1 MRSLVFE
8 GGGARPLAFLAVLI
22 PLAIT
27 GHHTGVV
34 AFATLIV
41 ISGPVLRWAR
51 RELAVA
57 VAIASSAL
65 AILVTLAFIGSDI
78 AQRADDADA
87 TRVYG
92 GVAETWRDEAA
103 RYSYLSV
110 TLFANP
116 VRRGSVALIGLA
128 VLAFVLR
135 RRRERTPLDLASAS
149 LAVAL
154 VLLIA
159 TPSKWPWHFGALI
172 GIAAVA
178 VASETIRLRRDAA
191 DARGWS
197 ARPFVVVGA
206 ALLALVWASGI
217 RQSWN
222 ADDLRSLDWTL
233 SSSWFSAETIALGF
247 GLLLAGAVF
256 IAYRRARP
264 LSDVPWQFATRAA
277 LVVTLPVTVFAIG
290 MLAID
295 AAKTNAWT
303 LTRQNLQTLRGD
315 SGCGFADELLVPDM
329 GSVRALSSVNGAAS
343 RAPAWLPPPPID
355 GVDSFALG
363 PVPGGPVE
371 SPWYEVSSDRAMGL
385 FISGGPGPTNAL
397 SLEWGRSRG
406 DAVRSYGRGGIGLN
420 DAFHDERA
428 LPWRFVLASELP
440 QVPEDADAVRVVL
453 DDRTSSGMAI
463 GVTSPVSYTTEKLA
477 GQLGDSTSSSLVHPT
492 VVPYFPCARQPTIRN
507 GVAQAPD
514 RILSPQGS
522 ANPVVVIGN
531 LSPFMGLLDMYP
543 LERLS
548 LADSEDP
555 PTGLLA
561 FGVVKRIPGAIEAP
575 PNAATTSSWQSHA
588 TLTTHSRTF
597 PPDLLANDD
606 LVVDV
611 PRWRA
616 PSPPSIPKAMD
627 PASLCAG

>member
-1 MRSLVFE
+1 MGVVSGLLRRRLDDRSPAGLRELAGFSTYYNGVGTNLPNDYWLDWLQHWITQSFDPFLILRIPPLLCLAAIWALCRWTLNRVVPSGTNTRGLPEWGLVLTFLTAAMAWPTAPRPEPIIAVLVTGTLVCAVWFFE
-8 GGGARPLAFLAVLI
+8 GGGPRPLAFLAVMI

-34 AFATLIV
+34 AFATLVV

-51 RELAVA
+51 RELAIA

-65 AILVTLAFIGSDI
+65 ALLVTLAFIGSDI

-172 GIAAVA
+172 CIAAVS
-178 VASETIRLRRDAA
+178 VASETVRLRRDAA
-191 DARGWS
+191 EARGWS

-247 GLLLAGAVF
+247 G
-256 IAYRRARP
+256 
-264 LSDVPWQFATRAA
+264 SCSQE
-277 LVVTLPVTVFAIG
+277 
-290 MLAID
+290 
-295 AAKTNAWT
+295 
-303 LTRQNLQTLRGD
+303 Q
-315 SGCGFADELLVPDM
+315 
-329 GSVRALSSVNGAAS
+329 
-343 RAPAWLPPPPID
+343 
-355 GVDSFALG
+355 
-363 PVPGGPVE
+363 
-371 SPWYEVSSDRAMGL
+371 
-385 FISGGPGPTNAL
+385 
-397 SLEWGRSRG
+397 
-406 DAVRSYGRGGIGLN
+406 
-420 DAFHDERA
+420 
-428 LPWRFVLASELP
+428 
-440 QVPEDADAVRVVL
+440 
-453 DDRTSSGMAI
+453 
-463 GVTSPVSYTTEKLA
+463 
-477 GQLGDSTSSSLVHPT
+477 SSS
-492 VVPYFPCARQPTIRN
+492 
-507 GVAQAPD
+507 
-514 RILSPQGS
+514 
-522 ANPVVVIGN
+522 
-531 LSPFMGLLDMYP
+531 
-543 LERLS
+543 
-548 LADSEDP
+548 
-555 PTGLLA
+555 
-561 FGVVKRIPGAIEAP
+561 
-575 PNAATTSSWQSHA
+575 
-588 TLTTHSRTF
+588 RT
-597 PPDLLANDD
+597 AEH
-606 LVVDV
+606 V
-611 PRWRA
+611 R
-616 PSPPSIPKAMD
+616 
-627 PASLCAG
+627 